1 MPRKI
6 TILFRYPN
14 LGEDKSLI
22 LCISLVT
29 SYDSLFVSN
38 FANLNFL
45 SALLKLAKG
54 LPILLIFSKNSSF
67 LLILSFMLLLLLLLV
82 FCFYFINFR
91 PNFCFSFHLLLWG
104 VILSFSSRDF
114 VSCVIH

>member
-6 TILFRYPN
+6 TILFRFSN

-29 SYDSLFVSN
+29 VLMTPFFVSN

-45 SALLKLAKG
+45 SALVKLAKG

-67 LLILSFMLLLLLLLV
+67 HLFFLLCCCCYCYCFSVSILLISGPTFVFLSICFFWVLSF
-82 FCFYFINFR
+82 C
-91 PNFCFSFHLLLWG
+91 
-104 VILSFSSRDF
+104 SRNF
-114 VSCVIH
+114 VSCVFH